1 MNLYKNPGD
10 ELVSIVH
17 SPNWSTPE
25 HPIEEVYEHAM
36 FDVMIDF
43 VRQSGVFA
51 EIGLAPDNSARS
63 IRVLKQDADHAR
75 HLLREAERH
84 GILQDMINDRTEWDI

>member
-1 MNLYKNPGD
+1 MVDTHRHTD

-25 HPIEEVYEHAM
+25 HPIVEVDEHIM
-36 FDVMIDF
+36 FDVMIDL
-43 VRQSGVFA
+43 VRRSGVFA

-63 IRVLKQDADHAR
+63 IRVLKKDANHAR
-75 HLLREAERH
+75 HLLREADKH
-84 GILQDMINDRTEWDI
+84 GILQDMVNDRTEWDI